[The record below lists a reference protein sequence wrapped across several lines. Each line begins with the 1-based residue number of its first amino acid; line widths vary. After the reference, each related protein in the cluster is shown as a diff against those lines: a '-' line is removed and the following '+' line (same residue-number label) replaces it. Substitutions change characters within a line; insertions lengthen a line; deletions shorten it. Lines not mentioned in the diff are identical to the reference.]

1 MGEAATERPSPQN
14 MPEIVEQLRTA
25 VEADWEYAFIVC
37 ATDDEHI
44 VVRFEMSTLD
54 SEPGLVA
61 YMNLFARTNH
71 VVSKFLLKK
80 ARELLPSPRARAR
93 AARRRV

>member
-1 MGEAATERPSPQN
+1 
-14 MPEIVEQLRTA
+14 MPLWQVASASQARICREQLRTA

-93 AARRRV
+93 V